1 MEPGRR
7 PPTDP
12 LPTPLLWAERNYLKS
27 YLPGL
32 SGSEG
37 CGGTSVEG
45 DAGLAPGQI
54 QDFVVRVRPWAQPG
68 LMAVHQGRGLL
79 SAGCLPWATLLA
91 GSCLG
96 SLGEALAEALR
107 SGVGSSPS
115 CRSTW
120 SLALFGCARG
130 EAAVTGT
137 QNVTGLPARGVQMLS
152 SLHRHSFVKDTTSF
166 APRGLI
172 LLGTF

>member
-45 DAGLAPGQI
+45 DAGLAPGQV

-130 EAAVTGT
+130 EAAVTGDPKMSL
-137 QNVTGLPARGVQMLS
+137 VFPPGGFRCCPVCTGIHLSKIPLPLPPG
-152 SLHRHSFVKDTTSF
+152 D
-166 APRGLI
+166 
-172 LLGTF
+172 